1 MRGISTVALAG
12 LALLTGGTARAQFQT
27 LQKPVTIGV
36 RAGGY
41 FPKGH
46 SDGIGKNWLALGVD
60 ARVNISAIPII
71 GGQNVS
77 VDYLK
82 KGGSNITAVTL
93 VQRFSSPVTVPVA
106 QGFRPYIGLGLGY
119 YHIHADGDTESDTK
133 NTFGAKIVAGAD
145 IGRGLYIEGDYHM
158 PASGKVAGLNARGLA
173 ITAGLRF

>member
-1 MRGISTVALAG
+1 MREIWIAG
-12 LALLTGGTARAQFQT
+12 LAAVGVVTGGGAQAQFQT

-46 SDGIGKNWLALGVD
+46 SDGIGKSWLALGVD
-60 ARVNISAIPII
+60 ARVNITAIPII

-82 KGGSNITAVTL
+82 KGGSNITGVTL
-93 VQRFSSPVTVPVA
+93 VQRFSSPLAVPVG
-106 QGFRPYIGLGLGY
+106 QGVRPYAGLGFGY
-119 YHIHADGDTESDTK
+119 YHIRAEGDTETATKDTI
-133 NTFGAKIVAGAD
+133 GAKIVAGAD
-145 IGRGLYIEGDYHM
+145 LGQNLYIEGDYHI
-158 PASGKVAGLNARGLA
+158 PATGRVAGLNPKGLA

>member
-1 MRGISTVALAG
+1 MRGISTTALAA
-12 LALLTGGTARAQFQT
+12 LALLASGTARAQFQT
-27 LQKPVTIGV
+27 IQKPITIGI

-46 SDGIGKNWLALGVD
+46 SDGIGKSWMALGLD

-93 VQRFSSPVTVPVA
+93 VQRFSSPIAAPVG
-106 QGFRPYIGLGLGY
+106 QGLRPYVGLGLGY
-119 YHIHADGDTESDTK
+119 YHIHAEGDSGSDTK
-133 NTFGAKIVAGAD
+133 NTLGAKIVAGAD
-145 IGRGLYIEGDYHM
+145 IGRGLYIEGDYHI
-158 PASGKVAGLNARGLA
+158 PATGKVAGLNPKGLA